1 MSFSFCPLPERLH
14 FSFCPRACP
23 GFYPGLGLLLGITF
37 SIFLSP
43 LPGYA
48 QEDFFSTVAVSDD
61 DVQSSD
67 QPFSLIG
74 WAVQKVGFGLEAP
87 GSLFSRQQRELNRV
101 ETSLFAQLDVPLSDN
116 SAFRIS
122 GRALHDEIYRIKDHN
137 AYTYDEINEFRNRY
151 EVRDFYFEKELDNGL
166 YLKIG
171 NQILAWG
178 QAEYLR
184 VTDLINIEDQYTFV
198 QQDLEDLRL
207 QIPAALLSFD
217 LGGWSIDAVYTY
229 DADTNNLAPEL
240 DEFDPFIA
248 FRSNG
253 TFIIEEVPEK
263 EHEVFFRAS
272 TSLARGELQFVAGEF
287 NDNLPTLVRMEALH
301 APNPSL
307 YFSQNRMRALGFSA
321 NWVEGSWLFYGEA
334 AMHTGKRVRPTVETF
349 FEKAGGWDEKE
360 QLLSVLG
367 AEYNGIE
374 NLQFAMELDLVH
386 TRAHTPSM
394 LLAED
399 QIGAGVRAFWTPLN
413 QRLQILAVWN
423 ELVGD
428 TGRVIRVS
436 ADYNWSDTIDFGLLW
451 VDYQTDSDS
460 PFAPFENN
468 DVIQLQLRYS
478 FQI

>member
-1 MSFSFCPLPERLH
+1 LSFSFCPFPQRRLFG
-14 FSFCPRACP
+14 FS
-23 GFYPGLGLLLGITF
+23 PGLALGPNLALGITF
-37 SIFLSP
+37 SILLTP
-43 LPGYA
+43 LPSFA
-48 QEDFFSTVAVSDD
+48 QDDFFSTVEVSDD
-61 DVQSSD
+61 GKQSID
-67 QPFSLIG
+67 QSFSLIG
-74 WAVQKVGFGLEAP
+74 WAVQKVGYGLEAP
-87 GSLFSRQQRELNRV
+87 GPLFSRQQRELNRV
-101 ETSLFAQLDVPLSDN
+101 ETSLFAQLDVPLPDN

-122 GRALHDEIYRIKDHN
+122 GRALHDEIYRIKDN
-137 AYTYDEINEFRNRY
+137 DYTYDEVNEFRNRY
-151 EVRDFYFEKELDNGL
+151 EIRDFYFEKEFDNGL
-166 YLKIG
+166 YFKIG

-207 QIPAALLSFD
+207 QIPAALLNFD
-217 LGGWSIDAVYTY
+217 LGSWSIDAVYTY

-253 TFIIEEVPEK
+253 TFIIEEVPER
-263 EHEVFFRAS
+263 EQEVFFRAS
-272 TSLARGELQFVAGEF
+272 TQLASGELQFVAGEF
-287 NDNLPTLVRMEALH
+287 NDNLPTLVRLEALGS
-301 APNPSL
+301 PNPRL

-334 AMHTGKRVRPTVETF
+334 AIHTGKRVRPNLETF
-349 FEKAGGWDEKE
+349 FKKVGGWDEKE

-367 AEYNGIE
+367 AEYNGFE
-374 NLQFAMELDLVH
+374 NLQLAMELDLIH
-386 TRAHTPSM
+386 TRAHTSSM

-413 QRLQILAVWN
+413 QRLQILAVWS
-423 ELVGD
+423 ELVGS

-451 VDYQTDSDS
+451 VDYQTESDS
-460 PFAPFENN
+460 PFVPFENN

>member
-1 MSFSFCPLPERLH
+1 MSFSFCPFPQRRLFG
-14 FSFCPRACP
+14 FS
-23 GFYPGLGLLLGITF
+23 PGLALGPNLALGITF
-37 SIFLSP
+37 SILLTP
-43 LPGYA
+43 LPSFA
-48 QEDFFSTVAVSDD
+48 QDDFFSTVEVSDD
-61 DVQSSD
+61 GKQSID
-67 QPFSLIG
+67 QSFSLIG
-74 WAVQKVGFGLEAP
+74 WAVQKVGYGLEAP
-87 GSLFSRQQRELNRV
+87 GPLFSRQQRELNRV
-101 ETSLFAQLDVPLSDN
+101 ETSLFAQLDVPLPDN

-122 GRALHDEIYRIKDHN
+122 GRALHDEIYRIKDN
-137 AYTYDEINEFRNRY
+137 DYTYDEVNEFRNRY
-151 EVRDFYFEKELDNGL
+151 EIRDFYFEKEFDNGL
-166 YLKIG
+166 YFKIG

-207 QIPAALLSFD
+207 QIPAALLNFD
-217 LGGWSIDAVYTY
+217 LGSWSIDAVYTY

-253 TFIIEEVPEK
+253 TFIIEEVPER
-263 EHEVFFRAS
+263 EQEVFFRAS
-272 TSLARGELQFVAGEF
+272 TQLASGELQFVAGEF
-287 NDNLPTLVRMEALH
+287 NDNLPTLVRLEALGS
-301 APNPSL
+301 PNPRL

-334 AMHTGKRVRPTVETF
+334 AIHTGKRVRPNLETF
-349 FEKAGGWDEKE
+349 FKKVGGWDEKE

-367 AEYNGIE
+367 AEYNGFE
-374 NLQFAMELDLVH
+374 NLQLAMELDLIH
-386 TRAHTPSM
+386 TRAHTSSM

-413 QRLQILAVWN
+413 QRLQILAVWS
-423 ELVGD
+423 ELVGS

-451 VDYQTDSDS
+451 VDYQTESDS
-460 PFAPFENN
+460 PFVPFENN

>member
-1 MSFSFCPLPERLH
+1 MSFSLCPFPQRRLFG
-14 FSFCPRACP
+14 FS
-23 GFYPGLGLLLGITF
+23 PGLALGPNLALGITF
-37 SIFLSP
+37 SILLTP
-43 LPGYA
+43 LPSFA
-48 QEDFFSTVAVSDD
+48 QDDFFSTVEVSDD
-61 DVQSSD
+61 GKQSID
-67 QPFSLIG
+67 QSFSLIG
-74 WAVQKVGFGLEAP
+74 WAVQKVGYGLEAP
-87 GSLFSRQQRELNRV
+87 GPLFSRQQRELNRV
-101 ETSLFAQLDVPLSDN
+101 ETSLFAQLDVPLPDN

-122 GRALHDEIYRIKDHN
+122 GRALHDEIYRIKDN
-137 AYTYDEINEFRNRY
+137 DYTYDEVNEFRNRY
-151 EVRDFYFEKELDNGL
+151 EIRDFYFEKEFDNGL
-166 YLKIG
+166 YFKIG

-207 QIPAALLSFD
+207 QIPAALLNFD
-217 LGGWSIDAVYTY
+217 LGSWSIDAVYTY

-253 TFIIEEVPEK
+253 TFIIEEVPER
-263 EHEVFFRAS
+263 EQEVFFRAS
-272 TSLARGELQFVAGEF
+272 TQLASGELQFVAGEF
-287 NDNLPTLVRMEALH
+287 NDNLPTLVRLEALGS
-301 APNPSL
+301 PNPRL

-334 AMHTGKRVRPTVETF
+334 AIHTGKRVRPNLETF
-349 FEKAGGWDEKE
+349 FKKVGGWDEKE

-367 AEYNGIE
+367 AEYNGFE
-374 NLQFAMELDLVH
+374 NLQLAMELDLIH
-386 TRAHTPSM
+386 TRAHTSSM

-399 QIGAGVRAFWTPLN
+399 QVGAGVRAFWTPLN
-413 QRLQILAVWN
+413 QRLQILAVWS
-423 ELVGD
+423 ELVGS

-451 VDYQTDSDS
+451 VDYQTESDS
-460 PFAPFENN
+460 PFVPFENN

>member
-1 MSFSFCPLPERLH
+1 LSFSFCPFPQRRLFG
-14 FSFCPRACP
+14 FS
-23 GFYPGLGLLLGITF
+23 PGLALGPNLALGITF
-37 SIFLSP
+37 SILPTP
-43 LPGYA
+43 LPSFA
-48 QEDFFSTVAVSDD
+48 QDDFFSTVEVSDD
-61 DVQSSD
+61 GKQSID
-67 QPFSLIG
+67 QSFSLIG
-74 WAVQKVGFGLEAP
+74 WAVQKVGYGLEAP
-87 GSLFSRQQRELNRV
+87 GPLFSRQQRELNRV
-101 ETSLFAQLDVPLSDN
+101 ETSLFAQLDVPLPDN

-122 GRALHDEIYRIKDHN
+122 GRALHDEIYRIKDN
-137 AYTYDEINEFRNRY
+137 DYTYDEVNEFRNRY
-151 EVRDFYFEKELDNGL
+151 EIRDFYFEKEFDNGL
-166 YLKIG
+166 YFKIG

-207 QIPAALLSFD
+207 QIPAALLNFD
-217 LGGWSIDAVYTY
+217 LGSWSIDAVYTY
-229 DADTNNLAPEL
+229 DADANNLAPEL

-253 TFIIEEVPEK
+253 TFIIEEVPER
-263 EHEVFFRAS
+263 EQEVFFRAS
-272 TSLARGELQFVAGEF
+272 TQLASGELQFVAGEF
-287 NDNLPTLVRMEALH
+287 NDNLPTLVRLEALGS
-301 APNPSL
+301 PNPRL

-334 AMHTGKRVRPTVETF
+334 AIHTGKRVRPNLETF
-349 FEKAGGWDEKE
+349 FKKVGGWDEKE

-367 AEYNGIE
+367 AEYNGFE
-374 NLQFAMELDLVH
+374 NLQLAMELDLIH
-386 TRAHTPSM
+386 TRAHTSSM

-413 QRLQILAVWN
+413 QRLQILAVWS
-423 ELVGD
+423 ELVGS

-451 VDYQTDSDS
+451 VDYQTESDS
-460 PFAPFENN
+460 PFVPFENN

>member
-1 MSFSFCPLPERLH
+1 MSFSFCPFPQRRLFG
-14 FSFCPRACP
+14 FS
-23 GFYPGLGLLLGITF
+23 PGLALGPNLALGITF
-37 SIFLSP
+37 SILLTP
-43 LPGYA
+43 LPSFA
-48 QEDFFSTVAVSDD
+48 QDDFFSTVEVSDD
-61 DVQSSD
+61 GKQSID
-67 QPFSLIG
+67 QSFSLIG
-74 WAVQKVGFGLEAP
+74 WAVQKVGYGLEAP
-87 GSLFSRQQRELNRV
+87 GPLFSRQQRELNRV
-101 ETSLFAQLDVPLSDN
+101 ETSLFAQLDVPLPDN

-122 GRALHDEIYRIKDHN
+122 GRALHDEIYRIKDN
-137 AYTYDEINEFRNRY
+137 DYTYDEVNEFRNRY
-151 EVRDFYFEKELDNGL
+151 EIRDFYFEKEFDNGL
-166 YLKIG
+166 YFKIG

-207 QIPAALLSFD
+207 QIPAALLNFD
-217 LGGWSIDAVYTY
+217 LGSWSIDAVYTY

-253 TFIIEEVPEK
+253 TFIIEEVPER
-263 EHEVFFRAS
+263 EQEVFFRAS
-272 TSLARGELQFVAGEF
+272 TQLASGELQFVAGEF
-287 NDNLPTLVRMEALH
+287 NDNLPTLVRLEALGS
-301 APNPSL
+301 PNPRL

-334 AMHTGKRVRPTVETF
+334 AIHTGKRVRPNLETF
-349 FEKAGGWDEKE
+349 FKKVGGWDEKE

-367 AEYNGIE
+367 AEYNGFE
-374 NLQFAMELDLVH
+374 NLQLAMELDLIH
-386 TRAHTPSM
+386 TRAHTSSM

-413 QRLQILAVWN
+413 QRLQILAVWS
-423 ELVGD
+423 ELVGS

-451 VDYQTDSDS
+451 VDYQTESDS
-460 PFAPFENN
+460 PFVPFENN
-468 DVIQLQLRYS
+468 DMIQLQLRYS

>member
-1 MSFSFCPLPERLH
+1 LSFSFCPFPQRRLFG
-14 FSFCPRACP
+14 FS
-23 GFYPGLGLLLGITF
+23 PGLALGPNLALGITF
-37 SIFLSP
+37 SILPTP
-43 LPGYA
+43 LPSFA
-48 QEDFFSTVAVSDD
+48 QDDFFSTVEVSDD
-61 DVQSSD
+61 GKQSID
-67 QPFSLIG
+67 QSFSLIG
-74 WAVQKVGFGLEAP
+74 WAVQKVGYGLEAP
-87 GSLFSRQQRELNRV
+87 GPLFSRQQRELNRV
-101 ETSLFAQLDVPLSDN
+101 ETSLFAQLDVPLPDN

-122 GRALHDEIYRIKDHN
+122 GRALHDEIYRIKDN
-137 AYTYDEINEFRNRY
+137 DYTYDEVNEFRNRY
-151 EVRDFYFEKELDNGL
+151 EIRDFYFEKEFDNGL
-166 YLKIG
+166 YFKIG

-207 QIPAALLSFD
+207 QIPAALLNFD
-217 LGGWSIDAVYTY
+217 LGSWSIDAVYTY
-229 DADTNNLAPEL
+229 DADANNLAPEL

-253 TFIIEEVPEK
+253 TFIIEEVPER
-263 EHEVFFRAS
+263 EQEVFFRAS
-272 TSLARGELQFVAGEF
+272 TQLASGELQFVAGEF
-287 NDNLPTLVRMEALH
+287 NDNLPTLVRMEALGS
-301 APNPSL
+301 PNPRL

-334 AMHTGKRVRPTVETF
+334 AIHTGKRVRPNLETF
-349 FEKAGGWDEKE
+349 FKKVGGWDEKE

-367 AEYNGIE
+367 AEYNGFE
-374 NLQFAMELDLVH
+374 NLQLAMELDLIH
-386 TRAHTPSM
+386 TRAHTSSM

-413 QRLQILAVWN
+413 QRLQILAVWS
-423 ELVGD
+423 ELVGS

-451 VDYQTDSDS
+451 VDYQTESDS
-460 PFAPFENN
+460 PFVPFENN